1 MAIVEQ
7 KPEVGLDLFL
17 RGQEKAIRD
26 LAPKY
31 VNTKRL
37 LALILA
43 ASMRDAK
50 IAKSTKE
57 SIILFGKKCAEYG
70 TDRVGAGGMW
80 PVAYWNK
87 EKKAYE
93 LVAIPDWRLMVEK
106 TKQAKAITHA
116 SADIVWSHDDF
127 AYERGMEPKLSHVP
141 KLGDRGEPVAAY
153 CVFTLPGGEKDFVVM
168 TWQEVLDIR
177 NRSKAKDSGP
187 WVTDLL
193 EMAKKTVIKRA
204 LKIFE
209 GASPELTRLM
219 QEDNS
224 VSGFIDIDMA
234 APIADPVE
242 LPPPPPPPSVKK
254 KVVAE
259 EPKEAAPVEPEPSE
273 NTPPPDEQTAER
285 PADKKTVAC
294 VKCKTNVY
302 EGSPAH
308 VYSMKHF
315 GKPMCFKCGHNQ
327 ETGSEA

>member
-7 KPEVGLDLFL
+7 KQEVGLDIFL

-37 LALILA
+37 LALVLT
-43 ASMRDAK
+43 ASMRDTK

-57 SIILFGKKCAEYG
+57 SIILFCKKCAEYG

-93 LVAIPDWRLMVEK
+93 MVAIPDGRLMVEK

-116 SADIVWSHDDF
+116 SADIVF
-127 AYERGMEPKLSHVP
+127 ANDRFSYERGMEPKLTHIP
-141 KLGDRGEPVAAY
+141 TLGNRGEPIAAY
-153 CVFTLPGGEKDFVVM
+153 CVYTLPSGEKDFVVM

-224 VSGFIDIDMA
+224 VSGFIDIDVDT
-234 APIADPVE
+234 PIAEPTE
-242 LPPPPPPPSVKK
+242 LPPSPPQFEKEETPIMKEAPEEVNPTPEPTQEPQQDKESATTNLSAK
-254 KVVAE
+254 KVQCA
-259 EPKEAAPVEPEPSE
+259 
-273 NTPPPDEQTAER
+273 
-285 PADKKTVAC
+285 
-294 VKCKTNVY
+294 KCKTLVLV
-302 EGSPAH
+302 GSPAY

-315 GKPMCFKCGHNQ
+315 GKPMCFKCGRNT
-327 ETGSEA
+327 EKGTV